1 MEQGMPALT
10 SRLLRAYTVKNIYG
24 LVPYQSRN
32 LIDKGY
38 TCQWYIMY
46 LYDMQHWWPF
56 CIGFRG
62 QHRAI
67 PDASP
72 RDISYPDPNDD
83 ADIDVPDQQA

>member
-1 MEQGMPALT
+1 M
-10 SRLLRAYTVKNIYG
+10 YIYG
-24 LVPYQSRN
+24 
-32 LIDKGY
+32 
-38 TCQWYIMY
+38 
-46 LYDMQHWWPF
+46 MQHWWPF

-83 ADIDVPDQQA
+83 ADIDVPDQQALMDAFIAGLAKESDFDF